1 MRSELL
7 IRGRRAAALIA
18 MTAAMAA
25 APALAQTGELR
36 GIISA
41 RDGDK
46 MIVKTSD
53 GAEHTFTLTSITKV
67 VAIQGGLGLR
77 SNDLTAAELLN
88 GLPVTV
94 QSVTH
99 GDSPE
104 AVKVTFKQ
112 SDLKTAQQIDA
123 GTAQAKA
130 QAKEK
135 LQQAQTEREELR
147 NRLAQANQYVAKGE
161 ATVYF
166 KTGSFAIDPQG
177 QSDLKDLCAKAT
189 AVKGYMIGVTGHAD
203 STGDAHKNQILS
215 EKRANAVIRFMQK
228 SCNIQPYRVLAQ
240 NAMGED
246 RLVAASATSAGT
258 PASSGPEDKARSRR
272 VVVQILT
279 NKGLEGL

>member
-7 IRGRRAAALIA
+7 SRGGRMAALIA
-18 MTAAMAA
+18 VTAALAA
-25 APALAQTGELR
+25 SPALAQTGELR

-41 RDGDK
+41 RDGEK

-53 GAEHTFTLTSITKV
+53 GAEHTFTLTSLTKV

-99 GDSPE
+99 GDTPE
-104 AVKVTFKQ
+104 AVKVTFRQ
-112 SDLKTAQQIDA
+112 SDLKTAQQIEA
-123 GTAQAKA
+123 GTAQAKS

-135 LQQAQTEREELR
+135 LAQAQAEREELR
-147 NRLAQANQYVAKGE
+147 TRLSQANQYVAKGE
-161 ATVYF
+161 TTVYF
-166 KTGSFAIDPQG
+166 KSGSIAIDAQA
-177 QSDLKDLCAKAT
+177 QSDLKDLCVKAE
-189 AVKGYMIGVTGHAD
+189 AIKGYMIGVTGHAD

-246 RLVAASATSAGT
+246 RPVAVAATSAGL
-258 PASSGPEDKARSRR
+258 PAASGPEHLAASRR

>member
-1 MRSELL
+1 MHANLL
-7 IRGRRAAALIA
+7 ARGRRMAALVVVA
-18 MTAAMAA
+18 GALAAT
-25 APALAQTGELR
+25 PALAQTGQLK
-36 GIISA
+36 GIISE

-46 MIVKTSD
+46 MVVTTSD
-53 GAEHTFTLTSITKV
+53 GAKHTFHLTPSTKV

-77 SNDLTAAELLN
+77 SNDLSASELLN

-94 QSVTH
+94 ESVTS
-99 GDSPE
+99 GDTPDVS
-104 AVKVTFKQ
+104 KITFKQ
-112 SDLKTAQQIDA
+112 ADLKTAQQIDV

-135 LQQAQTEREELR
+135 LQQAQNEREELKK
-147 NRLAQANQYVAKGE
+147 RLSEANQYVAKGE
-161 ATVYF
+161 TTVYF
-166 KTGSFAIDPQG
+166 KTGSIAIDAQG
-177 QSDLKDLCAKAT
+177 QSDLKDLCQKAT
-189 AVKGYMIGVTGHAD
+189 AIKGYMIGVTGHAD
-203 STGDAHKNQILS
+203 STGDSQKNQILS

-246 RLVAASATSAGT
+246 RLVAASAASAGT
-258 PASSGPEDKARSRR
+258 PASTGPEDKARSRR